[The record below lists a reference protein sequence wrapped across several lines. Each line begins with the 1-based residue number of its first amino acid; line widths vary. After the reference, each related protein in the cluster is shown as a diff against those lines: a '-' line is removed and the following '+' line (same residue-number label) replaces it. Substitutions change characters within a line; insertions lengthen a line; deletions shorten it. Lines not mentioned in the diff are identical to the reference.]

1 MRAEYFALVNQAD
14 RSLSSARRALELLPR
29 ENHFERAFA
38 AIRLQRLLGHT
49 GEFEAGRAVLR
60 AQLQDAVDEGSPWVT
75 CVHIALATSHA
86 QAGDLSRA
94 RRGLE
99 LFEHVSGHGQP
110 YNECLMHYSLGR
122 IAYEWNELE
131 AAAEHFRCGA
141 LDHGGNYTRAVECQ
155 LGLAL
160 IDELRGR
167 PDEAG
172 RALEQALGMARAI
185 RSEELATLVLS
196 CRTRLLLMRGR
207 SASATVT
214 LAPAVQEDPLILC
227 APIEIPRL
235 TESRRL
241 IQRGRAADLA
251 EAQRI
256 LEEAVDFLRSAHIQ
270 TWLPQALALL
280 ALVHKMRDQKSR
292 ALSTLR
298 QAVELATSGGLV
310 RSFLDLGPDLVG
322 LLYELKLTGPAADH
336 VATILSA
343 AAAEEPA
350 TPAAKPHGASIQPL
364 TTRELEVL
372 RLLADNLS
380 DKEIAAALCISPLT
394 VRKHTA
400 HILAKLNVRNRREAS
415 DRALQVGLVRPR
427 RHAPA

>member
-1 MRAEYFALVNQAD
+1 M
-14 RSLSSARRALELLPR
+14 
-29 ENHFERAFA
+29 ERAGG
-38 AIRLQRLLGHT
+38 R
-49 GEFEAGRAVLR
+49 GRAFSVPHAR
-60 AQLQDAVDEGSPWVT
+60 PRWQLP
-75 CVHIALATSHA
+75 
-86 QAGDLSRA
+86 
-94 RRGLE
+94 
-99 LFEHVSGHGQP
+99 
-110 YNECLMHYSLGR
+110 
-122 IAYEWNELE
+122 
-131 AAAEHFRCGA
+131 
-141 LDHGGNYTRAVECQ
+141 RAVECQ

-241 IQRGRAADLA
+241 IQHGRAADLA

-280 ALVHKMRDQKSR
+280 ALVHKIRDQKSR
-292 ALSTLR
+292 HTFRAQAGGRACDVWRSRPQLSRSGAGPRWFAL
-298 QAVELATSGGLV
+298 
-310 RSFLDLGPDLVG
+310 
-322 LLYELKLTGPAADH
+322 
-336 VATILSA
+336 
-343 AAAEEPA
+343 
-350 TPAAKPHGASIQPL
+350 
-364 TTRELEVL
+364 
-372 RLLADNLS
+372 
-380 DKEIAAALCISPLT
+380 
-394 VRKHTA
+394 
-400 HILAKLNVRNRREAS
+400 
-415 DRALQVGLVRPR
+415 
-427 RHAPA
+427 